1 MRIDENRGRFIMFV
15 KGNTGFGKNPLKDL
29 QIKKVAL
36 DKRHF
41 VEINLKTYSLYEC
54 MLYRNKVCTLPNISN
69 EKRHTQTLTYF
80 LLVPWSFYI
89 CLNICLDQQWFLFTL
104 HIYYFS
110 HFYLCYVAIFIIML
124 FNCFPMFY
132 IYICSDYVLNM

>member
-1 MRIDENRGRFIMFV
+1 MLIDENRGRFTMFV

-69 EKRHTQTLTYF
+69 EKQHTQTLTYF
-80 LLVPWSFYI
+80 LLV
-89 CLNICLDQQWFLFTL
+89 
-104 HIYYFS
+104 H
-110 HFYLCYVAIFIIML
+110 
-124 FNCFPMFY
+124 
-132 IYICSDYVLNM
+132 